1 MTDRDLV
8 IAQQALVE
16 SRVQEKAA
24 VHFNPAIEVEESLV
38 SLLRNRITKIQ
49 DDEDFEQQIKD
60 AVLARLPEADFSQ
73 LVMLLNSMQN
83 NSNTS
88 VERIL
93 SPFIPRVGERVPL
106 LDTEKEKGQSNMD
119 EKVFEKA
126 SKKALDALN
135 ELGKLSRVLSNLPNT
150 EPAKPEATGESE

>member
-1 MTDRDLV
+1 MTERDLV
-8 IAQQALVE
+8 LAQQALVE
-16 SRVQEKAA
+16 SRSQERSA
-24 VHFNPAIEVEESLV
+24 VHFNPALEVEESLV
-38 SLLRNRITKIQ
+38 SLLRNRILKMQ

-60 AVLARLPEADFSQ
+60 AVIARLPEADFSQ
-73 LVMLLNSMQN
+73 LIILLNSMQS

-88 VERIL
+88 VEKIL

-135 ELGKLSRVLSNLPNT
+135 ELGKLSRVLSSLPDA
-150 EPAKPEATGESE
+150 EPAKTETPPVSE